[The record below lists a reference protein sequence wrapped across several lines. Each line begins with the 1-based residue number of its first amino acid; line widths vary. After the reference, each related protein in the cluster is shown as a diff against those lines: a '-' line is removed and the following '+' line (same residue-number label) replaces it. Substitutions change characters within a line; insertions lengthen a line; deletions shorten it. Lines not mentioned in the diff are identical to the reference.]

1 MHVVRIA
8 VRVKPGSSRVWV
20 GGAYG
25 DGREIVV
32 AVHAPPVDGAANDA
46 VITALAAALDV
57 RPSDLSIV
65 SGHTARSKVLSL
77 RVDSSRAA
85 EISARL
91 EELRAG

>member
-57 RPSDLSIV
+57 RPSD
-65 SGHTARSKVLSL
+65 GHTARSKVLSL